1 MSKELDALAAMK
13 PQDAAVIREQI
24 AALQAQLAEAETAE
38 RNADLETMKSLQ
50 RKHRFSQRELGN
62 LFKPRKRGAE

>member
-1 MSKELDALAAMK
+1 MAAMK

-38 RNADLETMKSLQ
+38 RNAALDTMKALQ
-50 RKHRFSQRELGN
+50 RKHRFTQRELGN
-62 LFKPRKRGAE
+62 LFKARKRNAE